1 MLRVVCS
8 GLFFLG
14 RRGCIVIYEG
24 EELNA
29 CGIINTD
36 FSQVEAVAVS
46 GDGPNVC
53 GHLLLY
59 NPKGGIYFH
68 VAGLRAFPRYMTDGG
83 FKRYLSE
90 TGKTELRRRRL
101 DLPNPSGAYIYM
113 ESLLAEKWTWGVLP
127 NNCVAFVEEII
138 KAGGGNWY
146 SMSNCP
152 AVAITD
158 DLSERM
164 GRFYQQM
171 ENDIYSLYGVAR

>member
-1 MLRVVCS
+1 M
-8 GLFFLG
+8 
-14 RRGCIVIYEG
+14 IYEG